1 MDQFSEVE
9 FTKLSTQRQHIVE
22 VLAICMTPVDVSML
36 LQILRG
42 CGWAT
47 NVATKSG
54 TLTQALARLELNA
67 LCKLGW
73 ISGSNSS
80 MSFVVAQ
87 AQLLDAV
94 VQFSVQNSNFK
105 KIALWV
111 SELEPQLDR
120 SARDRDPGNYVGLIA
135 KRQARIAF
143 YDGDATA
150 FETANVILQKPG
162 FKSIHLDLLNPF
174 NAEIFAKTPRVLQA
188 YVLVCK
194 ASFALLTARSS
205 VDELSAY
212 DQYMEKEQAVPNDL
226 GAWWANLNLAR
237 GDTKRLEQ
245 IAKSDKPWRKMAELY
260 FQFLSGKPE
269 PCNIAFEA
277 ILEL

>member
-22 VLAICMTPVDVSML
+22 VLAICMTPVDVSIL

-42 CGWAT
+42 RGWA
-47 NVATKSG
+47 NAATKSG

-87 AQLLDAV
+87 SQLLDAV

-135 KRQARIAF
+135 K
-143 YDGDATA
+143 
-150 FETANVILQKPG
+150 LQNDKLESRFMMEMQLHSKQPML
-162 FKSIHLDLLNPF
+162 FCRSRDSSRFIWIYLIHL
-174 NAEIFAKTPRVLQA
+174 TR
-188 YVLVCK
+188 
-194 ASFALLTARSS
+194 RSS
-205 VDELSAY
+205 R
-212 DQYMEKEQAVPNDL
+212 KH
-226 GAWWANLNLAR
+226 R
-237 GDTKRLEQ
+237 G
-245 IAKSDKPWRKMAELY
+245 SFKPT
-260 FQFLSGKPE
+260 S
-269 PCNIAFEA
+269 
-277 ILEL
+277 